1 MTVAQAK
8 QLAANFLRGD
18 NNSAQISN
26 DTVLLAIHEIAIRCE
41 PLHLVKEY
49 TGSETDV
56 FRKILNPT
64 DDDKELYIREPV
76 ISDNN
81 EMDIDKDLQMAVV
94 FFICAYLSNKNK
106 EYYEAKAEKLIA
118 IYKTNHVNVA

>member
-8 QLAANFLRGD
+8 ELAANFLRGD
-18 NNSAQISN
+18 NNNAQISN

-56 FRKILNPT
+56 FRKILSTT

-76 ISDNN
+76 IDDNS
-81 EMDIDKDLQMAVV
+81 EVDIDKDLQMAAV

-118 IYKTNHVNVA
+118 IYKTNHLNMA